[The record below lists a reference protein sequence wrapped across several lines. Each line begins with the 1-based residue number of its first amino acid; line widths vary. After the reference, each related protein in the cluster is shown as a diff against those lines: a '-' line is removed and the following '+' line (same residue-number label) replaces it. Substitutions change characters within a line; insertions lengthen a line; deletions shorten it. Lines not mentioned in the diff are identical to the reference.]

1 MLPQIALGQTQSAIL
16 QNAYFENDIL
26 DLVNVFIPPLMSSTM
41 NAEVLNRN
49 KSPGQQSGNGVSQV
63 NGNDKSG
70 AGRPEKANDEKSA
83 KTIANRESMS

>member
-41 NAEVLNRN
+41 NAEALNRN
-49 KSPGQQSGNGVSQV
+49 KSPGQQSGNGISQTE
-63 NGNDKSG
+63 NKG

-83 KTIANRESMS
+83 KTIANKESMS